1 MSDSRT
7 SNSIKNVILN
17 ISNQVLTI
25 FLSFVSRTVFLRVLS
40 VEYLGISGLFGDIF
54 SMLSLADLGFGT
66 AMTYSMYKPLAEK
79 DYTKLAG
86 LVSFYKKVYRII
98 AFTITTLGI
107 ALIPFLEHLVN
118 TDKKIPYLT
127 LYYVL
132 ILANTVA
139 SYLVVYKTSIL
150 SADQKGYLIG
160 KYSMIFNIVRTI
172 CMIVFLLITRNYAVY
187 LGVQV
192 AFTYIINFFNSYIAE
207 KNYPFIKEKVKL
219 PKEETKGIFSNIKAV
234 FIYKVSSVM
243 INATDNTLISV
254 LVDTATV
261 GYYSN
266 YTMIVNKISNV
277 INTFFYALTASVGN
291 LIVTEK
297 EEKRYQIFQIMQSVS
312 MIFSTFCITCLFF
325 LEEDFIRLWLG
336 SSFVLERMVLWAQVV
351 NFYFSIILLPIWIF
365 REAAGL
371 YQKTKYV
378 MLMTALINI
387 MVSVVLGKWLGLA
400 GIIFATSIARLV
412 TYFWY
417 EPLMLFRQYFGQSCM
432 EYFIGIVQSILTT
445 ALVFGVAYLTS
456 HWILVDNFLKFFV
469 KAIIVGSVSLGMI
482 ILIYHRSDGFKLLK
496 ERVLVIVRSRLRKG
510 NYGKKTN

>member
-1 MSDSRT
+1 MNDSRT
-7 SNSIKNVILN
+7 SNSIKNVTLN
-17 ISNQVLTI
+17 IANQVLTI
-25 FLSFVSRTVFLRVLS
+25 FLSFISRTVFLKVLS

-79 DYTKLAG
+79 DYKKLAG
-86 LVSFYKKVYRII
+86 LINFYKKVYRII
-98 AFTITTLGI
+98 AITITTLGV
-107 ALIPFLEHLVN
+107 ALIPFLKYLVN
-118 TDKKIPYLT
+118 TDREIPYLT

-160 KYSMIFNIVRTI
+160 KYSMYFNIIRTV
-172 CMIVFLLITRNYAVY
+172 CMIIFLLITRNYAVY

-219 PKEETKGIFSNIKAV
+219 PKQETKGIFCNIKAV
-234 FIYKVSSVM
+234 FLYKVSSVL
-243 INATDNTLISV
+243 INATDNTLISI

-277 INTFFYALTASVGN
+277 VNTFFYALTASVGN
-291 LIVTEK
+291 LLVTEN
-297 EEKRYQIFQIMQSVS
+297 EEKRYKIFQIMQSVS
-312 MIFSTFCITCLFF
+312 MIFSTFCVVCLFL

-336 SSFVLERMVLWAQVV
+336 KDFVLGKMVLWAQII
-351 NFYFSIILLPIWIF
+351 NFYFSIVLLPIWIF

-371 YQKTKYV
+371 YRKTKYV
-378 MLMTALINI
+378 MLMTALVNI
-387 MVSVVLGKWLGLA
+387 VISIILGKWIGLA

-417 EPLMLFRQYFGQSCM
+417 EPMLLFRQYFGQSCM
-432 EYFIGIVQSILTT
+432 VYFKGVAQSILNTGIILIIT
-445 ALVFGVAYLTS
+445 YLAS
-456 HWILVDNFLKFFV
+456 DWLIIDNFKAFLV
-469 KAIIVGSVSLGMI
+469 KACIVGSVSLIMT
-482 ILIYHRSDGFKLLK
+482 ILIYHRSEGFKLLK
-496 ERVLVIVRSRLRKG
+496 ERILGVFKSIFSLQIKSQG
-510 NYGKKTN
+510 